1 MFGLIILT
9 DNKLCILSYGTF
21 GITDLAFPEWVFAV
35 IVALRSK
42 SVQSQ
47 FP

>member
-9 DNKLCILSYGTF
+9 HNKLYVTYGTF

-35 IVALRSK
+35 IVAFRSK
-42 SVQSQ
+42 CV
-47 FP
+47 